1 MTTDYKK
8 IRDDNIGRYGW
19 DTAVLDLLGQLYSDR
34 THFIFE
40 LIQNAED
47 AGATEL
53 SFELFDDRLE
63 VRHDGRPF
71 TEADVRGVCGIGK
84 SAKSGDLT
92 KIGKF
97 GIGFKSVYAYTTAPR
112 IYSSAENFRIE
123 KFVRPFPVDPPDE
136 TGGSAAGTLFVFP
149 FDHAGVPPA
158 VAVAEISSA
167 LNEIE
172 VGTLL
177 FIRNI
182 RRVHIGGIQVAD
194 AVLERS
200 TTSRSTS
207 SRHVVLADGRGRARG
222 DEEWFVWHRQF
233 DAIGL
238 TDLRVEIAFQV
249 RGTNGRYLLA
259 RRDASPL
266 VVFFPTQRETF
277 LGFWVQGP
285 YRTTPARDNIP
296 EHDPSN
302 LALVRETAALLADVL
317 FELRQDG
324 LLSVEVLQALP
335 LDAARFAPGTMFR
348 PLFDS
353 VRAALATEQLI
364 PVATGGY
371 GAAAELKLPHGDGLA
386 DLLSPDQLGALYGG
400 GQPLAFANE
409 AITDSRTPSLWRY
422 LRDEVGIEEV
432 SPEGFVGHLTHEF
445 LMAQSDA
452 WISRLYAFLSQN
464 PALWRSP
471 ESLGELSGPA
481 LSKPIIRLENGS
493 HVGPFDIA
501 GRPAAYLPGSFSG
514 TGFPTVRRAIA
525 GVPAAKQF
533 LDALNYSVP
542 DAVDEVLENIL
553 PRYARAEAADLD
565 LAQHAAD
572 LECIWRALDEAAPTR
587 RQRLE
592 EELQQT
598 AFLIGENAGTG
609 ERRLMKPATLYERTK
624 DLEVYFDA
632 NPDAWFADDGYGPW
646 LAQLRDIGVRASV
659 RPRARNP
666 DQVGFVVTIDEFGR
680 HERGIDGFDP
690 AADIDGLDFAL
701 RHPNHARSEY
711 VWNVL
716 LSASRHLVAGVIES
730 SPRDS
735 FADSS
740 RREERST
747 VGVAATTQAW
757 LPGPDGIFH
766 RPAELRADDLPAGYK
781 RDEVLAKALGM
792 IQPLVEEA
800 SRQLGIPADVLRG
813 LSDYPDLVAM
823 IERELKARRM
833 TPTKPNVPSKD

>member
-1 MTTDYKK
+1 
-8 IRDDNIGRYGW
+8 
-19 DTAVLDLLGQLYSDR
+19 LLGQLYSER

-53 SFELFDDRLE
+53 RFELFEDRLE

-71 TEADVRGVCGIGK
+71 TEADVRAVCGVGK

-97 GIGFKSVYAYTTAPR
+97 GIGFKSVYAYTSAPR
-112 IYSSAENFRIE
+112 IYSSGECFRIE
-123 KFVRPFPVDPPDE
+123 KYVRPFPVDPPDE
-136 TGGSAAGTLFVFP
+136 PGRSAAGTLFVFP
-149 FDHAGVPPA
+149 FDHSDVSPA

-167 LNEIE
+167 LNEIQ

-182 RRVHIGGIQVAD
+182 RRVHVGGIQIAD

-200 TTSRSTS
+200 TTSRGTS
-207 SRHVVLADGRGRARG
+207 SRHVVLADGRGRARR
-222 DEEWFVWHRQF
+222 DEEWFVWHRQL

-238 TDLRVEIAFQV
+238 PGLRVEIAFQV
-249 RGTNGRYLLA
+249 HGTTGRYLLA

-285 YRTTPARDNIP
+285 YRTTPARDNIG

-302 LALVRETAALLADVL
+302 LALVRETAALLAEVL
-317 FELRQDG
+317 VELRQDG

-348 PLFDS
+348 PLFES
-353 VRAALATEQLI
+353 VRAALTAEQLI

-371 GAAAELKLPHGDGLA
+371 GAAAELKLSPGEGLPG
-386 DLLSPDQLGALYGG
+386 LLSPDQLGALYGG

-409 AITDSRTPSLWRY
+409 AINESRTPSLWRH
-422 LRDEVGIEEV
+422 LRDEVGIEELT
-432 SPEGFVGHLTHEF
+432 PEGFVGHLTHEF

-452 WISRLYAFLSQN
+452 WISRLYRFLAQN

-481 LSKPIIRLENGS
+481 LSMPIIRLEDGS
-493 HVGPFDIA
+493 HVVPFDLA

-525 GVPAAKQF
+525 DVPTARQF

-572 LECIWRALDEAAPTR
+572 LECIWLALDEAAPTR

-609 ERRLMKPATLYERTK
+609 EERLMKPATLYERTK

-690 AADIDGLDFAL
+690 AAEIDGLDFAL

-711 VWNVL
+711 VWNVML
-716 LSASRHLVAGVIES
+716 AASRHLVAGVVES

-747 VGVAATTQAW
+747 IGVAATTLAW
-757 LPGPDGIFH
+757 LPGPDGLFH
-766 RPAELRADDLPAGYK
+766 RPAELRADDLPAGFK

-833 TPTKPNVPSKD
+833 TPTQPPRPR